1 MDSKPSIVI
10 EIEPTPKGYT
20 VTQITGL
27 PQKITFP
34 AATPESNKI
43 QISFPARINP
53 TLENQAIPA
62 NSIKSEQSSQPKSE
76 NYEVYPHAQITPN
89 MHQSMTPME
98 VQKEEDKETH
108 VIAEEK
114 ASSGTGQLNLAE
126 IKRYP
131 MVFPSCA
138 EWFDVNT
145 IHEIEQQALPEYFC
159 GKFSAKTPQIY
170 MEYRNYII
178 KLYRA
183 NPHGY
188 LSATVCRRHLA
199 GDVCGIFRIHAF
211 LEHWGII
218 NFNVD
223 SYLKPHKA
231 IMVKVEGVDAESLL
245 NMEEA
250 KAANSGL
257 SFAGAA
263 KLLGA
268 SKHPNCS
275 QCGQPCGFIW
285 FKHSIEASYI
295 LCEPCFEKKKETN
308 SAEGFEI
315 CSVQPEIPAAEKD
328 EWSQEELLFLLSC
341 IEKHKDEWDKTVE
354 EMGLQGY
361 RRSKQDCIAKFLGL
375 PIAESQSSKIS
386 ATVAEVPSK
395 RPGDN
400 CFYDISN
407 PIFIQIGLFAKELE
421 RCTSEEAK
429 KSYALRKQGTETE
442 QKAISEHRI
451 LSKETV
457 EKIKAKTARRA
468 KKLARKEVRE
478 IRRLVGLVLEAQMKK
493 VECKMDYF
501 NEFDS
506 LLNNER
512 QQIKALQAQ
521 VFAERLNLSMARF
534 ESIIQG
540 RRRSFD
546 NSRKGSI
553 VSEQKGSALSPQLE
567 PKHL

>member
-1 MDSKPSIVI
+1 MI
-10 EIEPTPKGYT
+10 EMEPTPKGYV

-27 PQKITFP
+27 PQKTPLP
-34 AATPESNKI
+34 AAAPESNKI

-53 TLENQAIPA
+53 TLENQANPVS
-62 NSIKSEQSSQPKSE
+62 SIKSEQSPQPKSGS
-76 NYEVYPHAQITPN
+76 YEVYPHAQISSNLIP
-89 MHQSMTPME
+89 MTPIE
-98 VQKEEDKETH
+98 VQKEEDKDTH
-108 VIAEEK
+108 VLAEEK
-114 ASSGTGQLNLAE
+114 TSSGAGQLNLAE
-126 IKRYP
+126 IRRYP

-138 EWFDVNT
+138 QWFDVNT

-159 GKFSAKTPQIY
+159 GKFSAKSPQIY

-223 SYLKPHKA
+223 PYLKPHKA
-231 IMVKVEGVDAESLL
+231 TMTRVEGVDAESVLKA
-245 NMEEA
+245 EEA
-250 KAANSGL
+250 KAGNAGQL
-257 SFAGAA
+257 LTGAA
-263 KLLGA
+263 QLVA
-268 SKHPNCS
+268 PSKHPNCA
-275 QCGQPCGFIW
+275 QCGQLCGFVW
-285 FKHSIEASYI
+285 FARNAEVSCV
-295 LCEPCFEKKKETN
+295 LCESCFDKNKLT
-308 SAEGFEI
+308 SSVEGFEI
-315 CSVQPEIPAAEKD
+315 CSVQPEIPGAEKD
-328 EWSQEELLFLLSC
+328 EWSQEELLLLLNC
-341 IEKHKDEWDKTVE
+341 IEKHKDDWDKVAE
-354 EMGLQGY
+354 EMGSQGHK
-361 RRSKQDCIAKFLGL
+361 RSKQDCIAKFLAL
-375 PIAESQSSKIS
+375 PIVESQSSKPS
-386 ATVAEVPSK
+386 ANVAETPSK

-421 RCTSEEAK
+421 RCAGEEARK
-429 KSYALRKQGTETE
+429 NYSLRKQGAETE
-442 QKAISEHRI
+442 QKAISEHRM
-451 LSKETV
+451 LSRETV
-457 EKIKAKTARRA
+457 EKIKAKTTRRA
-468 KKLARKEVRE
+468 RKLARKEARE

-521 VFAERLNLSMARF
+521 VFAERLSLSMARF
-534 ESIIQG
+534 ESVIQA

-553 VSEQKGSALSPQLE
+553 VSEQKGPALSPQLE
-567 PKHL
+567 PKHP